1 MARLMELNA
10 DVGEGWDDTLIFP
23 YVDRVSIAC
32 GGHAGDEASMRKAL
46 RLARDVG
53 VLAGAHPGYPDR
65 EDFGRRLVMAQP
77 GEVHRWVAEQ
87 TRALMRLAEQ
97 EGTRL
102 FHVKPHG
109 ALYNRAAQDKAT
121 GAELIAALL
130 DLGGM
135 ALVCLSGSP
144 LVGWAR
150 NAGLVVLE
158 EAFAD
163 RRYLA
168 DGRLAPRS
176 QPGGVIDDPE
186 TAADSGAAC
195 CQRGSNHHAG
205 RRKIDGAR
213 GHALPAR
220 RPAKRGGICPD
231 RCRSAGRLRPQDP
244 GVSSRNSRSPGT

>member
-186 TAADSGAAC
+186 TAATQARLVASGEA
-195 CQRGSNHHAG
+195 
-205 RRKIDGAR
+205 ITTLDG
-213 GHALPAR
+213 
-220 RPAKRGGICPD
+220 
-231 RCRSAGRLRPQDP
+231 GRLMVRADTLCLHGDRQNAVEFARTVAGALED
-244 GVSSRNSRSPGT
+244 